1 MAGDAAVSAG
11 VVIVALAIGQT
22 GWLWLDPA
30 ASFAIGARHSV
41 EQLGPSARWT
51 LNLALDA
58 VPAGVDPAAGW
69 KLTLRASLAV
79 AEIHDLHIWG
89 MSTTETA
96 LTAHLVRPGSGP
108 DDHFLADVSHEL
120 ERRFRI
126 QHATIQ
132 IETGEGECRL
142 APANVV

>member
-1 MAGDAAVSAG
+1 MEAY
-11 VVIVALAIGQT
+11 L
-22 GWLWLDPA
+22 
-30 ASFAIGARHSV
+30 
-41 EQLGPSARWT
+41 
-51 LNLALDA
+51 
-58 VPAGVDPAAGW
+58 
-69 KLTLRASLAV
+69 ASLAGV

-108 DDHFLADVSHEL
+108 DDQFLASVSYEL

-142 APANVV
+142 ASANVV